1 MKCEI
6 CNKEFRQI
14 RTHIE
19 KVHNMDPFDYYAKF
33 ISNTFSRNTTPY
45 DFAKKIINLSISN
58 SNCLTPLN
66 KELYK
71 AFVSSI

>member
-1 MKCEI
+1 MY
-6 CNKEFRQI
+6 NNLLYNSL
-14 RTHIE
+14 
-19 KVHNMDPFDYYAKF
+19 KVYNYFNDAKF